1 VSLHLAFRHLSVS
14 IAPKQ
19 HFLSVNLTVKL
30 DSRVQEFRSFKELEV
45 PETIEWERPELTC
58 ALNIERGSLIM
69 RGMIKRPQLL
79 DRVRAGLR
87 ASPAVALLGPRQCGK
102 TTLARQLAGT
112 SKSTYFDLENPVDL
126 ARLSEPMTALEQL
139 RGLIV
144 IDEVQRHPDL
154 FPILRVLLDRKPIR
168 ARFLILGSAS
178 PELLRQSSE
187 TLAGRL
193 AIVKM
198 AGFTLEEL
206 DRPDLNRLWLRGG
219 FPRSFLARTEAA
231 SSAWRE
237 DFIRT
242 FLERDLAQL
251 GVQVPSG
258 TMRRFWTMT
267 AHYSGGIWNSS
278 EIGRSLGEA
287 HTTVKRHLDALSGAL
302 VVRVLEPWF
311 ENVGKRLVKSPKVYI
326 RDSGLLHTLLGVGD
340 RRQLDGHPVVG
351 GSWEG
356 FIIEQLLAHV
366 PKAQAYYWRTQAGAE
381 LDLLLFLNG
390 RRIGIEIKRA
400 DAPKMT
406 PSIGSALEDLEL
418 HRLLVVYPGSVRYT
432 LRPNVEVMS
441 LAQCVAELA

>member
-1 VSLHLAFRHLSVS
+1 ML
-14 IAPKQ
+14 
-19 HFLSVNLTVKL
+19 
-30 DSRVQEFRSFKELEV
+30 
-45 PETIEWERPELTC
+45 
-58 ALNIERGSLIM
+58 
-69 RGMIKRPQLL
+69 KRPQLL
-79 DRVRAGLR
+79 DRLRIGLR

-144 IDEVQRHPDL
+144 IDEVQRRPDL

-178 PELLRQSSE
+178 PDLLRQSSE

-193 AIVKM
+193 AIVEM
-198 AGFTLEEL
+198 TGFTLEEL
-206 DRPDLNRLWLRGG
+206 SRPNVDRLWLRGG

-231 SSAWRE
+231 STAWRE

-251 GVQVPSG
+251 GVRVPSG

-326 RDSGLLHTLLGVGD
+326 RDSGLLHTLLGIGD

-356 FIIEQLLAHV
+356 FIIDQLLAAV
-366 PKAQAYYWRTQAGAE
+366 PKAKAYYWRTQAGAE
-381 LDLLLFLNG
+381 LDLLMLLKG
-390 RRIGIEIKRA
+390 RRIGIEVKRA
-400 DAPKMT
+400 DAPRMT
-406 PSIGSALEDLEL
+406 PSMASALEDLEL
-418 HRLLVVYPGSVRYT
+418 HRLLVVYPGAVRYT
-432 LRPNVEVMS
+432 LRPKVEVMS
-441 LAQCVAELA
+441 LSQCVAELT

>member
-1 VSLHLAFRHLSVS
+1 M
-14 IAPKQ
+14 
-19 HFLSVNLTVKL
+19 
-30 DSRVQEFRSFKELEV
+30 
-45 PETIEWERPELTC
+45 
-58 ALNIERGSLIM
+58 G
-69 RGMIKRPQLL
+69 
-79 DRVRAGLR
+79 
-87 ASPAVALLGPRQCGK
+87 PAVALLGPRQCGK
-102 TTLARQLAGT
+102 TTLARQLAES

-126 ARLSEPMTALEQL
+126 ARLSEPMTALQSL

-154 FPILRVLLDRKPIR
+154 FPVLRVLLDRKPVR
-168 ARFLILGSAS
+168 TRFLILGSAS

-187 TLAGRL
+187 TLAGRI
-193 AIVKM
+193 AIVEM
-198 AGFTLEEL
+198 GGFTLEEL
-206 DRPDLNRLWLRGG
+206 EDSEPNRLWLRGG

-231 SSAWRE
+231 STAWRE

-267 AHYSGGIWNSS
+267 AHYSGGIWNGS

-302 VVRVLEPWF
+302 VVRVLEPWYA
-311 ENVGKRLVKSPKVYI
+311 NVGKRLVKSPKVYI
-326 RDSGLLHTLLGVGD
+326 RDSGLLHTLLGIGE
-340 RRQLDGHPVVG
+340 RPQLEGHPVVG

-356 FIIEQLLAHV
+356 FVIEQLLAHL
-366 PKAQAYYWRTQAGAE
+366 PKANAYYWRTQAGAE
-381 LDLLLFLNG
+381 LDLLLFLKG

-406 PSIGSALEDLEL
+406 PSMGSALEDLEL
-418 HRLLVVYPGSVRYT
+418 HRLLVVYPGSTRYT
-432 LRPNVEVMS
+432 LRSKVEVMS

>member
-1 VSLHLAFRHLSVS
+1 
-14 IAPKQ
+14 
-19 HFLSVNLTVKL
+19 
-30 DSRVQEFRSFKELEV
+30 
-45 PETIEWERPELTC
+45 
-58 ALNIERGSLIM
+58 LNIERQALSM
-69 RGMIKRPQLL
+69 QGMLRRLQLL
-79 DRVRAGLR
+79 ARLRAGLKT
-87 ASPAVALLGPRQCGK
+87 SPAVALLGPRQCGK
-102 TTLARQLAGT
+102 TTLARQLAST

-126 ARLSEPMTALEQL
+126 ARLSEPMTALESL

-154 FPILRVLLDRKPIR
+154 FPILRVLLDRRPIR

-178 PELLRQSSE
+178 PESLRQSSE
-187 TLAGRL
+187 TLAGRI
-193 AIVKM
+193 AIVEM

-206 DRPDLNRLWLRGG
+206 NRPDLNRLWLRGG

-231 SSAWRE
+231 SAAWRE

-267 AHYSGGIWNSS
+267 AHYSGAIWNSS

-287 HTTVKRHLDALSGAL
+287 HTTIKRHLDALSGAL
-302 VVRVLEPWF
+302 VVRVLEPWYA
-311 ENVGKRLVKSPKVYI
+311 NVGKRLVKSPKVYI
-326 RDSGLLHTLLGVGD
+326 RDSGLLHTLLGIGD

-356 FIIEQLLAHV
+356 FVIEQLLAHL
-366 PKAQAYYWRTQAGAE
+366 PKAKAYYWRTQAGAE
-381 LDLLLFLNG
+381 IDLLLFLKG
-390 RRIGIEIKRA
+390 QRIGIEIKRA

-406 PSIGSALEDLEL
+406 PSMGSALEDLDL

-432 LRPNVEVMS
+432 LRPKVEVMS
-441 LAQCVAELA
+441 LAHCLAELA

>member
-1 VSLHLAFRHLSVS
+1 ML
-14 IAPKQ
+14 K
-19 HFLSVNLTVKL
+19 
-30 DSRVQEFRSFKELEV
+30 RS
-45 PETIEWERPELTC
+45 
-58 ALNIERGSLIM
+58 
-69 RGMIKRPQLL
+69 QLL
-79 DRVRAGLR
+79 ARLLAGLR

-193 AIVKM
+193 AIVEM

-206 DRPDLNRLWLRGG
+206 SRPDLNRLWLRGG

-231 SSAWRE
+231 STAWRE

-287 HTTVKRHLDALSGAL
+287 HTTVRRHLDALSGAL

-326 RDSGLLHTLLGVGD
+326 RDSGLLHALLGIGD

-356 FIIEQLLAHV
+356 FIIEQLLAAV
-366 PKAQAYYWRTQAGAE
+366 PKAKAYYWRTQAGAE
-381 LDLLLFLNG
+381 LDLLLILKG

-406 PSIGSALEDLEL
+406 PSMGSALEDLEL
-418 HRLLVVYPGSVRYT
+418 HRLFVVYPGSVRYT
-432 LRPNVEVMS
+432 LRPNVEVIS
-441 LAQCVAELA
+441 LVQCIAELA

>member
-1 VSLHLAFRHLSVS
+1 
-14 IAPKQ
+14 
-19 HFLSVNLTVKL
+19 
-30 DSRVQEFRSFKELEV
+30 
-45 PETIEWERPELTC
+45 
-58 ALNIERGSLIM
+58 
-69 RGMIKRPQLL
+69 
-79 DRVRAGLR
+79 
-87 ASPAVALLGPRQCGK
+87 VALLGPRQCGK
-102 TTLARQLAGT
+102 TTLARQLAGA

-126 ARLSEPMTALEQL
+126 ARLSEPMTALESL

-154 FPILRVLLDRKPIR
+154 FPILRVLSDRKPVR

-187 TLAGRL
+187 TLAGRI
-193 AIVKM
+193 AIVEM

-206 DRPDLNRLWLRGG
+206 NRPDLDRLWLRGG
-219 FPRSFLARTEAA
+219 FPRSFLARTESA
-231 SSAWRE
+231 STAWRE

-251 GVQVPSG
+251 GVKVPSG

-287 HTTVKRHLDALSGAL
+287 HTTARRHLDALSGAL
-302 VVRVLEPWF
+302 VVRVLEPWYA
-311 ENVGKRLVKSPKVYI
+311 NVGKRLVKSPKVYI
-326 RDSGLLHTLLGVGD
+326 RDSGLLHTLLGIGD

-356 FIIEQLLAHV
+356 FIIEQLLARL
-366 PKAQAYYWRTQAGAE
+366 PKAKAYYWRTQAGAE
-381 LDLLLFLNG
+381 LDLLLFLKG
-390 RRIGIEIKRA
+390 QRIGVEIKRA
-400 DAPKMT
+400 DAPTMT
-406 PSIGSALEDLEL
+406 PSMVSALKDLEL

-432 LRPNVEVMS
+432 IRPKVEVMS
-441 LAQCVAELA
+441 LEQCMAELA

>member
-1 VSLHLAFRHLSVS
+1 MQCML
-14 IAPKQ
+14 
-19 HFLSVNLTVKL
+19 
-30 DSRVQEFRSFKELEV
+30 
-45 PETIEWERPELTC
+45 
-58 ALNIERGSLIM
+58 
-69 RGMIKRPQLL
+69 KRFQLL
-79 DRVRAGLR
+79 ARLRAGLKR
-87 ASPAVALLGPRQCGK
+87 GPASALLGPRQCGK
-102 TTLARQLAGT
+102 TTLARQLAGE
-112 SKSTYFDLENPVDL
+112 SQSTYFDLENPVDL
-126 ARLSEPMTALEQL
+126 ARLSQPMTALEPL
-139 RGLIV
+139 RGLII

-187 TLAGRL
+187 TLAGRM
-193 AIVKM
+193 AIVEM

-206 DRPDLNRLWLRGG
+206 NRPDPNRLWLRGG

-287 HTTVKRHLDALSGAL
+287 HTTVKRHLDVLSGAL
-302 VVRVLEPWF
+302 VVRVLEPWYA
-311 ENVGKRLVKSPKVYI
+311 NVGKRLVKSPKVYI
-326 RDSGLLHTLLGVGD
+326 RDSGLLHTLLGIGD

-356 FIIEQLLAHV
+356 FIIEQLLAQL
-366 PKAQAYYWRTQAGAE
+366 PKAKAYYWRTQAGAE
-381 LDLLLFLNG
+381 LDLLMFLKG

-406 PSIGSALEDLEL
+406 PSMSSALEDLEL
-418 HRLLVVYPGSVRYT
+418 HRLLVVYPGSARYT
-432 LRPNVEVMS
+432 LRPKVEVMP
-441 LAQCVAELA
+441 LAQCVAELT

>member
-1 VSLHLAFRHLSVS
+1 
-14 IAPKQ
+14 
-19 HFLSVNLTVKL
+19 
-30 DSRVQEFRSFKELEV
+30 
-45 PETIEWERPELTC
+45 
-58 ALNIERGSLIM
+58 M
-69 RGMIKRPQLL
+69 RGMVKRLQLL
-79 DRVRAGLR
+79 ARLHTGLR

-126 ARLSEPMTALEQL
+126 ARLSEPMTALESL

-187 TLAGRL
+187 TLAGRI
-193 AIVKM
+193 AIVEM
-198 AGFTLEEL
+198 TGFTLEEINRPDL
-206 DRPDLNRLWLRGG
+206 NRPDLNRLWLRGG

-231 SSAWRE
+231 STAWRE

-302 VVRVLEPWF
+302 VVRVLEPWYA
-311 ENVGKRLVKSPKVYI
+311 NIGKRLVKSPKVYI
-326 RDSGLLHTLLGVGD
+326 RDSGLLHTLLGIND
-340 RRQLDGHPVVG
+340 HRQLDGHPVVG

-366 PKAQAYYWRTQAGAE
+366 PKAKAYYWRTQAGAE
-381 LDLLLFLNG
+381 LDLLLILNG
-390 RRIGIEIKRA
+390 RRIGIEVKRA

-418 HRLLVVYPGSVRYT
+418 HRLLVVYPGSVRYA
-432 LRPNVEVMS
+432 LRPKVEVMS
-441 LAQCVAELA
+441 LSQCVAELA

>member
-1 VSLHLAFRHLSVS
+1 
-14 IAPKQ
+14 
-19 HFLSVNLTVKL
+19 
-30 DSRVQEFRSFKELEV
+30 
-45 PETIEWERPELTC
+45 
-58 ALNIERGSLIM
+58 LNIERASLII
-69 RGMIKRPQLL
+69 RGMLSRKKLL
-79 DRVRAGLR
+79 DRLRAGLR
-87 ASPAVALLGPRQCGK
+87 ASPAVALIGPRQCGK
-102 TTLARQLAGT
+102 TTLARQLAGA

-193 AIVKM
+193 AIVEM

-206 DRPDLNRLWLRGG
+206 SLPDLNRLWLRGG
-219 FPRSFLARTEAA
+219 FPRSFLARAEAA

-326 RDSGLLHTLLGVGD
+326 RDCGLLHTLLGIGD
-340 RRQLDGHPVVG
+340 RRQLEGHPVVG

-356 FIIEQLLAHV
+356 FIIEQILGAV
-366 PKAQAYYWRTQAGAE
+366 PSAKGYYWRTQAGAE
-381 LDLLLFLNG
+381 LDLLLFLKG
-390 RRIGIEIKRA
+390 QRVGIEIKRA

-406 PSIGSALEDLEL
+406 PSMGSALEDLEL

-432 LRPNVEVMS
+432 LHPKVEVMS
-441 LAQCVAELA
+441 LSQCVAEVA

>member
-1 VSLHLAFRHLSVS
+1 M
-14 IAPKQ
+14 
-19 HFLSVNLTVKL
+19 VN
-30 DSRVQEFRSFKELEV
+30 
-45 PETIEWERPELTC
+45 
-58 ALNIERGSLIM
+58 
-69 RGMIKRPQLL
+69 RPQLL
-79 DRVRAGLR
+79 ARLRAGLR
-87 ASPAVALLGPRQCGK
+87 TSPAVALLGPRQCGK
-102 TTLARQLAGT
+102 TTIARQLAGS

-126 ARLSEPMTALEQL
+126 ARLSEPLTALEPL

-154 FPILRVLLDRKPIR
+154 FPILRVLLDRRPIR
-168 ARFLILGSAS
+168 ARFLVLGSAS
-178 PELLRQSSE
+178 PDLLRQSSE
-187 TLAGRL
+187 TLAGRI
-193 AIVKM
+193 AIVDM

-206 DRPDLNRLWLRGG
+206 NRPDLNRLWLRGG

-231 SSAWRE
+231 STAWRE
-237 DFIRT
+237 DFVRT

-287 HTTVKRHLDALSGAL
+287 HTTVRRHLDALSGAL

-326 RDSGLLHTLLGVGD
+326 RDSGVLHTLLGIGD
-340 RRQLDGHPVVG
+340 RRQLDGHPVAG

-356 FIIEQLLAHV
+356 FVIEQILGAV
-366 PKAQAYYWRTQAGAE
+366 PKAKAYYWRTQAGAE
-381 LDLLLFLNG
+381 LDLLLFLKG
-390 RRIGIEIKRA
+390 KRIGIEIKRA

-406 PSIGSALEDLEL
+406 PSMGSALEDLEL
-418 HRLLVVYPGSVRYT
+418 HRLLVVYPGSVRYAI
-432 LRPNVEVMS
+432 RPKVEVMS

>member
-1 VSLHLAFRHLSVS
+1 M
-14 IAPKQ
+14 
-19 HFLSVNLTVKL
+19 
-30 DSRVQEFRSFKELEV
+30 LE
-45 PETIEWERPELTC
+45 
-58 ALNIERGSLIM
+58 
-69 RGMIKRPQLL
+69 RPQLL
-79 DRVRAGLR
+79 DRLRAGLR
-87 ASPAVALLGPRQCGK
+87 TSPAVALLGPRQCGK
-102 TTLARQLAGT
+102 TTLARQLAGN
-112 SKSTYFDLENPVDL
+112 STGNYFDLENPVDL
-126 ARLSEPMTALEQL
+126 ARLSEPMTALESL

-154 FPILRVLLDRKPIR
+154 FPMLRVLLDRKPIR

-187 TLAGRL
+187 TLAGRI
-193 AIVKM
+193 AIVEM
-198 AGFTLEEL
+198 SGFTLEEINSQE
-206 DRPDLNRLWLRGG
+206 LNRLWVRGG

-231 SSAWRE
+231 STAWRE

-251 GVQVPSG
+251 GVNVPSG

-302 VVRVLEPWF
+302 VVRVLEPWYA
-311 ENVGKRLVKSPKVYI
+311 NIGKRLVKSPKVYI
-326 RDSGLLHTLLGVGD
+326 RDSGLLHTLLGIGD
-340 RRQLDGHPVVG
+340 RRQLDGHPVIG

-356 FIIEQLLAHV
+356 FIIEQILAHV
-366 PKAQAYYWRTQAGAE
+366 PKAKAYYWRTQAGAE
-381 LDLLLFLNG
+381 LDLLLLLKG

-406 PSIGSALEDLEL
+406 PSMGSALEDLGL
-418 HRLLVVYPGSVRYT
+418 HRLLVVYPGAVRYS
-432 LRPNVEVMS
+432 LGPKIEVMP
-441 LAQCVAELA
+441 LAQCVSELT

>member
-1 VSLHLAFRHLSVS
+1 
-14 IAPKQ
+14 
-19 HFLSVNLTVKL
+19 
-30 DSRVQEFRSFKELEV
+30 
-45 PETIEWERPELTC
+45 
-58 ALNIERGSLIM
+58 M
-69 RGMIKRPQLL
+69 RGMLNRAQLL
-79 DRVRAGLR
+79 ARLRGGLR
-87 ASPAVALLGPRQCGK
+87 TSPAVALLGPRQCGK
-102 TTLARQLAGT
+102 TTLARQLSST

-126 ARLSEPMTALEQL
+126 ARLSEPMTALESL

-144 IDEVQRHPDL
+144 IDEVHRHPDL

-187 TLAGRL
+187 TLAGRI
-193 AIVKM
+193 AIVEM

-206 DRPDLNRLWLRGG
+206 SRPDINRLWLRGG
-219 FPRSFLARTEAA
+219 FPRSYLARTEAKSA
-231 SSAWRE
+231 AWRE
-237 DFIRT
+237 AFIRT

-251 GVQVPSG
+251 GVRVPSG

-267 AHYSGGIWNSS
+267 AHYSGGIWNGS

-326 RDSGLLHTLLGVGD
+326 RDSGLLHTLLGIGD

-356 FIIEQLLAHV
+356 FIIEQLLAAV
-366 PKAQAYYWRTQAGAE
+366 PKAKAYYWRTQAGAE
-381 LDLLLFLNG
+381 LDLLLFLKG
-390 RRIGIEIKRA
+390 KRIGIEIKRA

-406 PSIGSALEDLEL
+406 LSMGSALEDLEL

-432 LRPNVEVMS
+432 LHPRVEVMS
-441 LAQCVAELA
+441 LSQCMTELA

>member
-1 VSLHLAFRHLSVS
+1 ML
-14 IAPKQ
+14 
-19 HFLSVNLTVKL
+19 
-30 DSRVQEFRSFKELEV
+30 
-45 PETIEWERPELTC
+45 
-58 ALNIERGSLIM
+58 
-69 RGMIKRPQLL
+69 KRPQLL
-79 DRVRAGLR
+79 DRLRTGLR

-178 PELLRQSSE
+178 PDLLRQSSE
-187 TLAGRL
+187 TLAGRIS
-193 AIVKM
+193 IVEM

-206 DRPDLNRLWLRGG
+206 GRPDINRLWMRGG

-231 SSAWRE
+231 STAWRE

-251 GVQVPSG
+251 GVRVPSG

-267 AHYSGGIWNSS
+267 AHYTGGVWNSS

-287 HTTVKRHLDALSGAL
+287 HTTVKRHLGALSGAL

-326 RDSGLLHTLLGVGD
+326 RDSGLLHTLLGIGD

-356 FIIEQLLAHV
+356 FIIEQLLSAV
-366 PKAQAYYWRTQAGAE
+366 PKAKPYYWRTQAGAE
-381 LDLLLFLNG
+381 LDLLMLLKG

-400 DAPKMT
+400 DAPRMT
-406 PSIGSALEDLEL
+406 PSMASALEDLEL
-418 HRLLVVYPGSVRYT
+418 HRLLVVYPGAVRYT
-432 LRPNVEVMS
+432 LRPKVEVMS
-441 LAQCVAELA
+441 LSQCVAELT

>member
-1 VSLHLAFRHLSVS
+1 MSGSDGLKWTL
-14 IAPKQ
+14 K
-19 HFLSVNLTVKL
+19 
-30 DSRVQEFRSFKELEV
+30 
-45 PETIEWERPELTC
+45 
-58 ALNIERGSLIM
+58 IERRPLNM
-69 RGMIKRPQLL
+69 RGMLKRPQLSE
-79 DRVRAGLR
+79 RLR
-87 ASPAVALLGPRQCGK
+87 AALRSSPAVALIGPRQCGK
-102 TTLARQLAGT
+102 TTLARQLASS

-126 ARLSEPMTALEQL
+126 ARLFEPMTALEQL
-139 RGLIV
+139 RGLVV

-193 AIVKM
+193 AIVEM
-198 AGFTLEEL
+198 AGFTLEEIG
-206 DRPDLNRLWLRGG
+206 RPDLNRLWLRGG

-231 SSAWRE
+231 STAWRE

-340 RRQLDGHPVVG
+340 RRQLEGHPVVG

-356 FIIEQLLAHV
+356 FVIEQLLAHLT
-366 PKAQAYYWRTQAGAE
+366 KAKTYYWRTQAGAE

-406 PSIGSALEDLEL
+406 PSMGSALDDLEL

-432 LRPNVEVMS
+432 LRPKVEVMS

>member
-1 VSLHLAFRHLSVS
+1 ML
-14 IAPKQ
+14 
-19 HFLSVNLTVKL
+19 
-30 DSRVQEFRSFKELEV
+30 
-45 PETIEWERPELTC
+45 
-58 ALNIERGSLIM
+58 
-69 RGMIKRPQLL
+69 GMIKRLQLL
-79 DRVRAGLR
+79 ARLRAGLKT
-87 ASPAVALLGPRQCGK
+87 SPAVALLGPRQCGK

-187 TLAGRL
+187 TLAGRM
-193 AIVKM
+193 AIVEM

-206 DRPDLNRLWLRGG
+206 ERADLNRLWLRGG
-219 FPRSFLARTEAA
+219 FPRSFLARTETA
-231 SSAWRE
+231 STAWRE

-302 VVRVLEPWF
+302 VVRVLEPWYA
-311 ENVGKRLVKSPKVYI
+311 NVGKRLVKSPKVYI
-326 RDSGLLHTLLGVGD
+326 RDSGLLHTLLGIGD
-340 RRQLDGHPVVG
+340 RRQLEGHPVVG

-366 PKAQAYYWRTQAGAE
+366 PKGKAYYWRTQAGAE
-381 LDLLLFLNG
+381 LDLLLLLKG

-400 DAPKMT
+400 DAPRMT
-406 PSIGSALEDLEL
+406 PSMGSALEDLKL

-432 LRPNVEVMS
+432 LRPKVEVLS
-441 LAQCVAELA
+441 LAQCMAELA